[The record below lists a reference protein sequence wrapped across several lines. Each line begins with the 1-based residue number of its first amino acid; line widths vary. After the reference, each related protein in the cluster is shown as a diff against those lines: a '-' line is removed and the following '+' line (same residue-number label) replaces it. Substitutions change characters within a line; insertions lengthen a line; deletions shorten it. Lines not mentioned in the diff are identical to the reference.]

1 MSNFNNTTANP
12 APAPACNGTNRSTS
26 AAANLA
32 PAAAVTVPAIW
43 NENTINL
50 LINQRKHRNV
60 EFHRLIG
67 GKTEFWESVARRIN
81 RSAGTT
87 FTGMQCKRKFQN
99 MVSTYYVSKID
110 I

>member
-1 MSNFNNTTANP
+1 MSNFNNTTTNP
-12 APAPACNGTNRSTS
+12 APAPARNGTNGSTS

-32 PAAAVTVPAIW
+32 PAAAVTVPATW
-43 NENTINL
+43 NENTVNL

-81 RSAGTT
+81 RSARTT
-87 FTGMQCKRKFQN
+87 FTEIKYKRKFQN
-99 MVSTYYVSKID
+99 MVSIYYISKID

>member
-1 MSNFNNTTANP
+1 MSNINNTTQFAAANP
-12 APAPACNGTNRSTS
+12 APASARIDINGSTS
-26 AAANLA
+26 AATNLT

-67 GKTEFWESVARRIN
+67 GKTEFGKALREESIEV
-81 RSAGTT
+81 TE
-87 FTGMQCKRKFQN
+87 
-99 MVSTYYVSKID
+99 
-110 I
+110 

>member
-1 MSNFNNTTANP
+1 MSNFNNTTQSGAANP
-12 APAPACNGTNRSTS
+12 APAPARNGTNRSTS

-32 PAAAVTVPAIW
+32 PAAAVTVPATW

-67 GKTEFWESVARRIN
+67 RKTKFWESVARRIN
-81 RSAGTT
+81 RIAGTT

-99 MVSTYYVSKID
+99 MVSMYYV
-110 I
+110 

>member
-12 APAPACNGTNRSTS
+12 APAPAHNGTNGSTS
-26 AAANLA
+26 TAANLA
-32 PAAAVTVPAIW
+32 PAAAITVPAIW
-43 NENTINL
+43 NENIINM

-67 GKTEFWESVARRIN
+67 EKTEFWESVARRIN

-87 FTGMQCKRKFQN
+87 FMGMQCKRKFQN
-99 MVSTYYVSKID
+99 MVSMYYVNKID